1 MIICSTLFFIV
12 VVAIVAMFT
21 VFVNSGPA
29 HSTKRGGTVERGKVR
44 YVQNTLKYVTLEDLD
59 IDSNS
64 VEDGDRLEL
73 DFDSHDSFD
82 GC

>member
-1 MIICSTLFFIV
+1 
-12 VVAIVAMFT
+12 MFT

-73 DFDSHDSFD
+73 DFDSHDSLM
-82 GC
+82 GAELEKVVQERARRPPVLR